1 MEENKITKEV
11 NEAFEIFIDEF
22 EDITDCFY
30 NSYLSVRIADKY
42 YEAMKKIKYYIE
54 PIYFG
59 EEKNG

>member
-30 NSYLSVRIADKY
+30 NSYLSVRIADK
-42 YEAMKKIKYYIE
+42 
-54 PIYFG
+54 
-59 EEKNG
+59 